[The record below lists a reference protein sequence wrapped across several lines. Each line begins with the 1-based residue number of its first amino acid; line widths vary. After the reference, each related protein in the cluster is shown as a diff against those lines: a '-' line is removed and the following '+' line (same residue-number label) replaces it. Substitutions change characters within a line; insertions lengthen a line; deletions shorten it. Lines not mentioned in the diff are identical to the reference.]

1 MNTRNSNSNLF
12 FICLFCLIIGVILF
26 LIYGEYTA
34 KKKKQL
40 SIILQYLEK
49 KKRITK
55 KLLCA
60 SITLSVKG
68 SLLYQIQLKRAK
80 TKSKLYS

>member
-1 MNTRNSNSNLF
+1 MNTRNSKSNLF
-12 FICLFCLIIGVILF
+12 FVCLFVCLITGVILF

-34 KKKKQL
+34 KKKNYHFTVYCK
-40 SIILQYLEK
+40 K

-55 KLLCA
+55 KLLCT

-68 SLLYQIQLKRAK
+68 SLFYQTQLKRVN

>member
-12 FICLFCLIIGVILF
+12 FVCLFCLIIGVILF

-34 KKKKQL
+34 KKKKEL

-49 KKRITK
+49 KKELPK
-55 KLLCA
+55 NYSVHLL
-60 SITLSVKG
+60 LF
-68 SLLYQIQLKRAK
+68 QLKA
-80 TKSKLYS
+80 LYYTRYN

>member
-34 KKKKQL
+34 KKKKKNYQL
-40 SIILQYLEK
+40 FYSILK
-49 KKRITK
+49 KKK
-55 KLLCA
+55 ELPKNYSVHLL
-60 SITLSVKG
+60 LF
-68 SLLYQIQLKRAK
+68 QLKA
-80 TKSKLYS
+80 LYYTRYN